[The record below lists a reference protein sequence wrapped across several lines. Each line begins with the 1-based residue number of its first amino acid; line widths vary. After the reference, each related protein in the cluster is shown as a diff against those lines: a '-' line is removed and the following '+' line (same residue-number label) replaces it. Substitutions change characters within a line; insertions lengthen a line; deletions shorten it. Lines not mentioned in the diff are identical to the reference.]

1 MPLTLV
7 LTVGSDSS
15 LLGSRSEVL
24 KSAGYMVVS
33 ALSIREAVDRF
44 QDGDFDLIILCHS
57 IPTKDRERLIGLIR
71 ALGSLTLIV
80 CIAKTSGQQDAFQ
93 TATLNENDTKEFL
106 ADLREISGRGWS
118 HTGAD
123 QSDACEGLIINDG
136 DQAEKTGSVVEERS
150 IVPTVNNSM
159 CSDPASTTATSTFTL
174 TEN

>member
-15 LLGSRSEVL
+15 LLGSLSEVL

-71 ALGSLTLIV
+71 ASGSLTPIV
-80 CIAKTSGQQDAFQ
+80 CIAKTSGRNDALQ

-106 ADLREISGRGWS
+106 ADLREISGRGLS
-118 HTGAD
+118 HAGPNRP
-123 QSDACEGLIINDG
+123 DASEGLINNDG
-136 DQAEKTGSVVEERS
+136 DEAEKTASVVEER
-150 IVPTVNNSM
+150 
-159 CSDPASTTATSTFTL
+159 
-174 TEN
+174 

>member
-71 ALGSLTLIV
+71 ASGSLTPII
-80 CIAKTSGQQDAFQ
+80 CIAKTSGQPDVFQ
-93 TATLNENDTKEFL
+93 TSTLNENDTKEFL
-106 ADLREISGRGWS
+106 ADLREISV
-118 HTGAD
+118 
-123 QSDACEGLIINDG
+123 Q
-136 DQAEKTGSVVEERS
+136 
-150 IVPTVNNSM
+150 
-159 CSDPASTTATSTFTL
+159 
-174 TEN
+174 